1 MTKVVTMKKKPTAWQ
16 EIAIMLEAFITN
28 LISEDSDLS
37 EHIDDAVLIYK
48 LKNGA
53 VVFESTGSTDVNKIG
68 MMCSAVHIACVYE
81 GSGEPI
87 H

>member
-1 MTKVVTMKKKPTAWQ
+1 MTKVVTMKKKPTTWQ
-16 EIAIMLEAFITN
+16 EIAIMLEAFVTA
-28 LISEDSDLS
+28 LLADDSELADNI
-37 EHIDDAVLIYK
+37 EDAVLIYR
-48 LKNGA
+48 LKSGA

>member
-1 MTKVVTMKKKPTAWQ
+1 MTKIVTMKKKPTAWQ
-16 EIAIMLEAFITN
+16 EIAIMLEAFVTA
-28 LISEDSDLS
+28 LLADDSELADNI
-37 EHIDDAVLIYK
+37 EDAVLIYR
-48 LKNGA
+48 LKSGA

>member
-1 MTKVVTMKKKPTAWQ
+1 MTKIVTMKKKPTTWQ
-16 EIAIMLEAFITN
+16 EIAIMLEAFVTA
-28 LISEDSDLS
+28 LLADDSELADNI
-37 EHIDDAVLIYK
+37 EDAVLIYR
-48 LKNGA
+48 LKSGA